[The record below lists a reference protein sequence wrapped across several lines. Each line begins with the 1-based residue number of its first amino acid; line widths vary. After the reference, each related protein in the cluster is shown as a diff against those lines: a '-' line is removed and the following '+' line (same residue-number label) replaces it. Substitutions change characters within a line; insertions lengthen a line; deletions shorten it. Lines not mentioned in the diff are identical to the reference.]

1 METSK
6 YWKKLF
12 SGPDPLSSPI
22 ATHPLSAFGP
32 QTKLHWLPMNIHTTS
47 AGVMATLPLL
57 FFSPSHTGYKHCLLT
72 YLASKVPV
80 NVTVVVASQC
90 LESAYGISIR
100 DVDASLLYPLPASL
114 QHIFSAGLTQLVCI
128 QMLIIY
134 VTHFPIIIWRR
145 CKYVLHCWE
154 VLCNLFFD
162 LNVPVATSKGMQVVK
177 LCCNEIFQF
186 LTGAPVSLRCRCGN
200 FRSASPVF
208 SPVRNSADSVKALM
222 TNVFKTTAATG
233 LHGISVV
240 QKWNWLFTFMH
251 VWQKTGS
258 QEPVYWY
265 ADT

>member
-1 METSK
+1 
-6 YWKKLF
+6 
-12 SGPDPLSSPI
+12 
-22 ATHPLSAFGP
+22 
-32 QTKLHWLPMNIHTTS
+32 MNIHTTS

-57 FFSPSHTGYKHCLLT
+57 FFSPSHTGFKHCLLT

-134 VTHFPIIIWRR
+134 VTHFPIIIWRQ

-154 VLCNLFFD
+154 VLCNVFFD

-177 LCCNEIFQF
+177 LCCNEIFRF

>member
-177 LCCNEIFQF
+177 LCCNEIFRF

-222 TNVFKTTAATG
+222 TNVF
-233 LHGISVV
+233 
-240 QKWNWLFTFMH
+240 
-251 VWQKTGS
+251 
-258 QEPVYWY
+258 
-265 ADT
+265 